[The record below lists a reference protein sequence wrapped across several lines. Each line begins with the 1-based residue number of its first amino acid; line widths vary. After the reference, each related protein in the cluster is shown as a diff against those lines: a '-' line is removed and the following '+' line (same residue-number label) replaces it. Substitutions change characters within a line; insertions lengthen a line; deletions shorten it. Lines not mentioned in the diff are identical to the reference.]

1 MPSRV
6 ELSSK
11 LWFGVR
17 QRKIFMERNDIENL
31 HYVHVLGR
39 QYTCTD
45 NEGLL
50 GLPVLSLRQSFQSLL
65 DGLGFAP

>member
-1 MPSRV
+1 
-6 ELSSK
+6 
-11 LWFGVR
+11 
-17 QRKIFMERNDIENL
+17 MERNDIENL